1 MSPPFVQVPSP
12 VHLAV
17 PLVTWKF
24 KLAWGGGGVIKTH
37 TTCSTHIFTTIK
49 TVLLGSH
56 ELSKHSLVVI
66 SLLLV
71 VQLSRAAGEGCVV
84 LQDQL
89 KTSLVGGVAVGAVV
103 RLHGDLDQ
111 GRVADLCA
119 AVSRAAT
126 GHVRP
131 AV

>member
-1 MSPPFVQVPSP
+1 MSN
-12 VHLAV
+12 
-17 PLVTWKF
+17 K
-24 KLAWGGGGVIKTH
+24 K
-37 TTCSTHIFTTIK
+37 CSTHIFTTSQ

-56 ELSKHSLVVI
+56 ELSNHPIFVVNLPLVVE
-66 SLLLV
+66 
-71 VQLSRAAGEGCVV
+71 LSRAAGEGCVV

-89 KTSLVGGVAVGAVV
+89 KTSLVDGVAVGAVV

-119 AVSRAAT
+119 AVSSTAT
-126 GHVRP
+126 GQVRP